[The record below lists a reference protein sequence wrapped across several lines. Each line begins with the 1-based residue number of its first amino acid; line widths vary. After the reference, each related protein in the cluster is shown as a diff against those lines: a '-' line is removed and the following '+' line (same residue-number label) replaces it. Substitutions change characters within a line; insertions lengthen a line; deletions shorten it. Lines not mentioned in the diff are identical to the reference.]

1 MNCHRDIGIDPK
13 DATIVQT
20 IIAMAH
26 SLDLRVVAEGVETAA
41 QRDFLLLHGCESL
54 QGCFFYHPMTID
66 LLDETPGS

>member
-20 IIAMAH
+20 IIAMTH

-41 QRDFLLLHGCESL
+41 QRDFLLLHGYESL
-54 QGCFFYHPMTID
+54 QGCFFYHAMTID